1 MRELLLEIYSEEIPA
16 LSQQE
21 GAKQLLCL
29 LQKRLKGEFN
39 EDFSG
44 KYFYTPRRIGVVI
57 KALPTEI
64 LDKKTF
70 EIRGPRVNAP
80 YIATEGFKKKH
91 SHMQGSLVQRDG
103 YIYLKACAAPLEER
117 ITNIIVNALSS
128 LVWPKSMRWGEQT
141 TKWIRP
147 IHSILC
153 MLGDNILPVRFSML
167 EAGNKT
173 EGNWLLNSNRL
184 SVTSYND
191 YRDKLRKEKV
201 LICPQERKSLIKSSL
216 SEILAM
222 SDLKLILDHSLLDEV
237 NNLVE
242 FPFIGLGKIDQRFM
256 SLPKEVLINT
266 LRTHQKYLMTQYK
279 NGVIAPF
286 FVIVSSVMTEDNL
299 QSVISGNERVLQA
312 RLSDAEFFFREDI
325 KTSLASKTSLL
336 REVKYHDKVGSYYD
350 KIMMVKNIA
359 VDIASQ
365 INVCSTDILRASILI
380 KSDLVTQMV
389 HEQPDLQG
397 IIGYYYALHD
407 GENINIAHAI
417 RDHYLPQNPQDE
429 VPTRPLSI
437 VMALADK
444 IVTLNSMFNAGI
456 KPNGSKDPYA
466 LRRTAISIIR
476 IVCANAL
483 QLKLNHLLNS
493 NVSEFL
499 KERLKNFSPCDNGL
513 REEDI
518 IYIASIL

>member
-1 MRELLLEIYSEEIPA
+1 
-16 LSQQE
+16 
-21 GAKQLLCL
+21 
-29 LQKRLKGEFN
+29 
-39 EDFSG
+39 
-44 KYFYTPRRIGVVI
+44 
-57 KALPTEI
+57 
-64 LDKKTF
+64 
-70 EIRGPRVNAP
+70 
-80 YIATEGFKKKH
+80 
-91 SHMQGSLVQRDG
+91 
-103 YIYLKACAAPLEER
+103 
-117 ITNIIVNALSS
+117 
-128 LVWPKSMRWGEQT
+128 
-141 TKWIRP
+141 
-147 IHSILC
+147 
-153 MLGDNILPVRFSML
+153 
-167 EAGNKT
+167 
-173 EGNWLLNSNRL
+173 
-184 SVTSYND
+184 
-191 YRDKLRKEKV
+191 
-201 LICPQERKSLIKSSL
+201 
-216 SEILAM
+216 M